1 MSFLR
6 DFNYSGASQLE
17 SDLKAALS
25 SLEACIA
32 SGVAF
37 VENPQAD
44 LAEKAIEAIN
54 KLNDDLG
61 DAAEWIVKL

>member
-1 MSFLR
+1 LK
-6 DFNYSGASQLE
+6 DFGYNGAAQLE
-17 SDLKAALS
+17 SDLKAALD

-37 VENPQAD
+37 VENPQSE
-44 LAEKAIEAIN
+44 LAEKAIVAIN

-61 DAAEWIVKL
+61 DASEWIVRL